1 MERKNKVPWA
11 SKEDRCSSLQVTRA
25 SDVVMVRGPAKDQRC
40 RPAPMGVWLVLTN
53 TFKLG
58 PRETTESSQAT
69 DPGMTQAWQMLTFL
83 CHGFPQS
90 WAFHQEW
97 ALLVTDSEMGGGTR
111 VESEDKKN
119 RVEWTQ
125 HDARD
130 QDKAWG
136 LSSWIATGQDVN
148 KTQKTMLH
156 FWKRIVCNIG
166 AGS

>member
-53 TFKLG
+53 TFKPG

-97 ALLVTDSEMGGGTR
+97 ALLVTRLRDGRRHMCGERGLKKQGWVDTARCQGPGQSMEALRLGIYRSECEQNT
-111 VESEDKKN
+111 ENNAAFLKEN
-119 RVEWTQ
+119 Y
-125 HDARD
+125 
-130 QDKAWG
+130 
-136 LSSWIATGQDVN
+136 L
-148 KTQKTMLH
+148 
-156 FWKRIVCNIG
+156 
-166 AGS
+166 